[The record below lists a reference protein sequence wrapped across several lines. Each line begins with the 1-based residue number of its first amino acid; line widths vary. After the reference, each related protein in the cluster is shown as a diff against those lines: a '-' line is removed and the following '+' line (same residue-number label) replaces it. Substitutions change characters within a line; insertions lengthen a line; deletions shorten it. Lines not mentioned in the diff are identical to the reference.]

1 MPDHAVLVFVDPVSD
16 KADEPAVYTP
26 RVFLDALSGI
36 GWEPGVVPETVIYT
50 YARFELFLATRP
62 DSYTCNDMLG
72 SGPGRFFIV
81 NDTDNRVGINCLGI
95 GPSATAAQL
104 ELQAELGV
112 RNVLVI
118 GTAGGLTPDQAPG
131 DVILPTSAVRADGT
145 SDHYAPR
152 DRPARPDPELSELF
166 NAHLETRGIAGQ
178 TAPCWTTA
186 APFRTTAVEIAY
198 DSGRGVRAVEEEV
211 AALFT
216 VGAARGL
223 RTAAALV
230 LDGVPT
236 SDGGWH
242 IDLVAAQRQLQ
253 AVFTATVEFAGT
265 L

>member
-1 MPDHAVLVFVDPVSD
+1 VYIEPIKD
-16 KADEPAVYTP
+16 KADQPALYTP
-26 RVFLDALSGI
+26 RLFLHALRDI

-50 YARFELFLATRP
+50 YARFELYLATRP
-62 DSYTCNDMLG
+62 DLYTCNEMLG
-72 SGPGRFFIV
+72 TGPRRFFLV
-81 NDTDNRVGINCLGI
+81 NESEGRVGINCLGT

-104 ELQAELGV
+104 ELQAELGA
-112 RNVLVI
+112 RTVLLV
-118 GTAGGLTPDQAPG
+118 GTAGGLRSDQMPG
-131 DVILPTSAVRADGT
+131 DVILPPSAVRADGT
-145 SDHYAPR
+145 SDHYAAP
-152 DRPARPDPELSELF
+152 DHPARPDRELSDNF
-166 NAHLETRGIAGQ
+166 NAYLRTNGMVGE

-198 DSGRGVRAVEEEV
+198 YADRGVRAVEEEV

-236 SDGGWH
+236 ADGSWTL
-242 IDLVAAQRQLQ
+242 DLAAAQRQLQ
-253 AVFTATVEFAGT
+253 ALFTTTVEFAGS